1 MYEEFPEE
9 MDEWY
14 DLAALAAAA
23 RSACDTV
30 AATSMPAR
38 RSASPSPAPPVG
50 VLLPLLLKV
59 RPSCCGRCASA
70 SALRMG
76 ARLLGAVPAGR
87 VVGPQE
93 GSRSLSIPPDLED
106 AGADGKMQGRFLSP
120 AAAQKAGFV
129 FWKRGFR
136 TPVHGGLRYE

>member
-129 FWKRGFR
+129 SWRRGSR